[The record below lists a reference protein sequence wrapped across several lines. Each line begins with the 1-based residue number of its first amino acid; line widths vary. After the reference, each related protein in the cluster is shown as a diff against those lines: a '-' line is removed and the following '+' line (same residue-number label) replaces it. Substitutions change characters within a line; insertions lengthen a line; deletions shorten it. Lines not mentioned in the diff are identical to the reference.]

1 MKEVMQEVGR
11 FFTSGSIWIALGGV
25 LVAGLIGWMFVT
37 SLRGLRRKPEED
49 SAPNLPYRQRDDFLT
64 EAEFGFYVTL
74 KTYLGERAVIC
85 PKVNL
90 ADLFFPVESG
100 EVRQKWLNRINRK
113 HVDFLLC
120 DPETMQPLCGVE
132 LDDSSHEEKERIAR
146 DIFVDEVYEA
156 AGLPLVHVPLQADYT
171 IEEMGEFFAQVME
184 FVWQE
189 AEAEG
194 ERMELGEFTIP
205 RCPKC
210 GALMVLRVYAAGEKK
225 GYRYY
230 GCPNFPQCRT
240 VVDFVS
246 GEIGRM

>member
-1 MKEVMQEVGR
+1 MQEIWKNVWGFLASGGWWTVVCVISVG
-11 FFTSGSIWIALGGV
+11 
-25 LVAGLIGWMFVT
+25 GLMVGMFVL
-37 SLRGLRRKPEED
+37 SLKPRKEREVPAEEG
-49 SAPNLPYRQRDDFLT
+49 LPYRQRDDFLT
-64 EAEFGFYVTL
+64 EAEFAFYVAL

-90 ADLFFPVESG
+90 ADLFFPVAEG
-100 EVRQKWLNRINRK
+100 DVRQKWLNRINRK

-120 DPETMQPLCGVE
+120 DPDTMQPLCGVE
-132 LDDSSHEEKERIAR
+132 LDDSSHEEEDRIAR

-156 AGLPLVHVPLQADYT
+156 AGLILVHVPLQGGYS
-171 IEEMGEFFAQVME
+171 IEEMGEFFAPVME

-189 AEAEG
+189 TEAQG

-205 RCPKC
+205 HCPKC

-246 GEIGRM
+246 GEIGKM